1 MPPESDILADTGLAQ
16 LQLENQRLRRA
27 VEELSILNDL
37 ATAIGGTNDPTQI
50 MQIIVKRSL
59 KTVHAEQGVITLIDE
74 ERNRDPLSTFVRS
87 MSSSSEHQ
95 AIHPDES
102 ILGWIMTY
110 QRPLV
115 VNDPPNDPRFQ
126 GTRWDESVRSI
137 ICVPMVARSKLV
149 GTLTIYNKKD
159 EEGFTEADQRLV
171 SILAAQSA
179 QVLENARLHEEES
192 ALQQI
197 QEELRLANQ
206 IQSKLLPQSMP
217 HLSGYDLAGTSSPA
231 RSVGGDF
238 FDFVPMETNQLCFW
252 VGDVAGK
259 GLPAALTMATI
270 QATLRGDTAATHDVA
285 RILDRANRYLCSNT
299 TRSTFV
305 TLFLGI
311 LDAKKHEVSFGN
323 AGHNRPLLFS
333 SGEEPETLDYGD
345 LVLGFA
351 EQVEYSVQKVELR
364 PGDVLVVYSDGI
376 NEAMNRSREQ
386 FGEQRLIETLS
397 SIRTRSASEMVA
409 SVVEQVQ
416 NHAGTAPQGDDLT
429 IVVIKRLT
437 GH

>member
-1 MPPESDILADTGLAQ
+1 MPPESEILTGSSLAQ

-37 ATAIGGTNDPTQI
+37 ATAIGGTNDPTEI

-74 ERNRDPLSTFVRS
+74 EHNRDPLSTFVRS
-87 MSSSSEHQ
+87 MSSSSEHR

-110 QRPLV
+110 HRPLV
-115 VNDPPNDPRFQ
+115 VNDPAKDPRFQ
-126 GTRWDESVRSI
+126 GTRWDETVRSI

-159 EEGFTEADQRLV
+159 EGGFTEADQRLV

-206 IQSKLLPQSMP
+206 IQSKLLPQDMP
-217 HLSGYDLAGTSSPA
+217 LLPGYDLAGTSSPA

-238 FDFVPMETNQLCFW
+238 FDFVPMDENELCFW

-285 RILDRANRYLCSNT
+285 RILSRANKYLCSNT

-311 LDAKKHEVSFGN
+311 LDATKHEVSFGN
-323 AGHNRPLLFS
+323 AGHNRPLLIRN
-333 SGEEPETLDYGD
+333 GEAVTLDYGD

-351 EQVEYSVQKVELR
+351 EDVEFSVQKIELQ
-364 PGDVLVVYSDGI
+364 PEDVLVVYSDGI
-376 NEAMNRSREQ
+376 NEAMNMRREQ
-386 FGEQRLIETLS
+386 FGEHRLIETLS
-397 SIRTRSASEMVA
+397 AIRATSASNMVNA
-409 SVVEQVQ
+409 VVEQVQ
-416 NHAGTAPQGDDLT
+416 NHAGNAPQADDLT
-429 IVVIKRLT
+429 IAVIKRLA
-437 GH
+437 GN

>member
-102 ILGWIMTY
+102 VLGWIMTY

-115 VNDPPNDPRFQ
+115 VNDPANDPRFQ

-159 EEGFTEADQRLV
+159 EDGFTEADQRLV

-179 QVLENARLHEEES
+179 QVLENARLHEEET

-206 IQSKLLPQSMP
+206 IQSKLLPQNMP
-217 HLSGYDLAGTSSPA
+217 VLAGYDLAGTSSPA

-397 SIRTRSASEMVA
+397 SIRTRSASEMVD

>member
-37 ATAIGGTNDPTQI
+37 ATAIGGANDPTQI

-102 ILGWIMTY
+102 VLGWIMTY

-115 VNDPPNDPRFQ
+115 VNDPANDPRFQ

-159 EEGFTEADQRLV
+159 EDGFTEADQRLV

-179 QVLENARLHEEES
+179 QVLENARLHEEET

-206 IQSKLLPQSMP
+206 IQSKLLPQNMP
-217 HLSGYDLAGTSSPA
+217 VLAGYDLAGTSSPA

-397 SIRTRSASEMVA
+397 SIRTRSASEMVD

>member
-1 MPPESDILADTGLAQ
+1 MTTETEILAGSRLAQ

-37 ATAIGGTNDPTQI
+37 ATAIGGTNDATEI
-50 MQIIVKRSL
+50 MEIIVKRSL
-59 KTVHAEQGVITLIDE
+59 KTVHAEQGVITLINE
-74 ERNRDPLSTFVRS
+74 EHNRDPLSTFVRS
-87 MSSSSEHQ
+87 MSSSSEHH

-115 VNDPPNDPRFQ
+115 VNDPANDPRFQ
-126 GTRWDESVRSI
+126 GTRFDETVRSI
-137 ICVPMVARSKLV
+137 ICVPMVARSRLV

-159 EEGFTEADQRLV
+159 AGGFTEADQRLV

-197 QEELRLANQ
+197 QEELKLASQ
-206 IQSKLLPQSMP
+206 IQSKLLPQTMP
-217 HLSGYDLAGTSSPA
+217 QLAGYDVAGASSPA

-238 FDFVPMETNQLCFW
+238 FDFVPAGKKQLCFW

-270 QATLRGDTAATHDVA
+270 QAILRGDTAVTDEVS
-285 RILDRANRYLCSNT
+285 RILRRANRYLCDNT

-311 LDAKKHEVSFGN
+311 LDAGKHELRFGN
-323 AGHNRPLLFS
+323 AGHNRPILLRNGDS
-333 SGEEPETLDYGD
+333 AETLSHGD
-345 LVLGFA
+345 LVLGFS
-351 EQVEYSVQKVELR
+351 EDVDYSVHR
-364 PGDVLVVYSDGI
+364 
-376 NEAMNRSREQ
+376 
-386 FGEQRLIETLS
+386 
-397 SIRTRSASEMVA
+397 
-409 SVVEQVQ
+409 
-416 NHAGTAPQGDDLT
+416 
-429 IVVIKRLT
+429 
-437 GH
+437 